1 MGNKKKTYKTKEVNI
16 MKLSAFYEEVNNNA
30 KETKKEKDGK
40 RNIR

>member
-16 MKLSAFYEEVNNNA
+16 MKLSAFYDKVKNEA

>member
-16 MKLSAFYEEVNNNA
+16 VKLSVFYDKVR

-40 RNIR
+40 RNL

>member
-16 MKLSAFYEEVNNNA
+16 MKLSAFYEQVKNNT